1 MNHDYV
7 GIKTLITFLYH
18 FNWRD
23 KMKTNEL
30 LVSNLSITED
40 DYNYKGI
47 FTLSNKDNS
56 ISVDLADLESTAKL
70 DEIKTFF
77 HLEDDIEIIKD
88 TILKMV
94 IENSSIS
101 SRIKQGENY
110 NENTKKKDLERLANS
125 LDMS

>member
-1 MNHDYV
+1 
-7 GIKTLITFLYH
+7 
-18 FNWRD
+18 
-23 KMKTNEL
+23 MKTTEL

-56 ISVDLADLESTAKL
+56 ISVDLADLETTSKIE
-70 DEIKTFF
+70 EIKTFF
-77 HLEDDIEIIKD
+77 GLDEDTEIIKD

-94 IENSSIS
+94 IENSAIS
-101 SRIKQGENY
+101 SRIKQGEEY
-110 NENTKKKDLERLANS
+110 NENTKKKNIDRIANS

>member
-1 MNHDYV
+1 MLVY
-7 GIKTLITFLYH
+7 KYQLY
-18 FNWRD
+18 FESLLTGGD
-23 KMKTNEL
+23 KMKTTEL

-56 ISVDLADLESTAKL
+56 ISVDLADLETTSKIE
-70 DEIKTFF
+70 EIKTFF
-77 HLEDDIEIIKD
+77 GLDEDTEIIKD

-94 IENSSIS
+94 IENSAIS
-101 SRIKQGENY
+101 SRIKQGEEY
-110 NENTKKKDLERLANS
+110 NENTKKKNIDRIANS

>member
-1 MNHDYV
+1 
-7 GIKTLITFLYH
+7 
-18 FNWRD
+18 
-23 KMKTNEL
+23 MKTTEL

-47 FTLSNKDNS
+47 FTLSNKDKS
-56 ISVDLADLESTAKL
+56 VSVDLAELEITTKL
-70 DEIKTFF
+70 DELKTFF
-77 HLEDDIEIIKD
+77 GLEDDNEIIRE

-101 SRIKQGENY
+101 SRMNQGESY